1 MRKTIISTVSIM
13 VFGMALVFFVHSSNN
28 RFALVIN
35 EDGKTYQ
42 IDKRSG
48 KTWLIEG
55 DKKTPLDDPAAP
67 RPKLEE
73 FEVAPEELK
82 KLQVEGR
89 INKGTFFG
97 KLYNGTDQPLTR
109 VTFKVN
115 AREADG
121 RLRWS
126 RDFTEGMFVKPQTTG
141 RFAITVTDGDDVG
154 DVSWTVMKAFTRP
167 LPNGSAAGR

>member
-1 MRKTIISTVSIM
+1 MRKTIIATVSIM
-13 VFGMALVFFVHSSNN
+13 VFGMALVFFIHSAHN

-55 DKKTPLDDPAAP
+55 DKKTPLDAPDQP

-73 FEVAPEELK
+73 FEMAAEDLK
-82 KLQVEGR
+82 NLQVEGR
-89 INKGTFFG
+89 IRKGTFFG
-97 KLYNGTDQPLTR
+97 KLYNGTGQPITR

-154 DVSWTVMKAFTRP
+154 EVSWIIVKAFTRP
-167 LPNGSAAGR
+167 LTNDSPAGR